1 MERVPAYLVVY
12 LFDIRRHSG
21 ERGYFKRR
29 LENKSPERAVYEKSM
44 LKEML
49 DLHLVALSDKE
60 DEIVFGPVEVEVAP
74 GVIVTRGGTEFRVCV
89 PSGFTMLARG
99 HYLWLEWFGDAL
111 KWLLAAIIGGL
122 IATAISA

>member
-12 LFDIRRHSG
+12 LFKIRRHSG

-29 LENKSPERAVYEKSM
+29 LEDKSPDRAVYEKTM

-60 DEIVFGPVEVEVAP
+60 DEIVFDPLAVEVSP
-74 GVIVTRGGTEFRVCV
+74 GVIVTRGGTELRISV
-89 PSGFTMLARG
+89 PNGFTMLARG
-99 HYLWLEWFGDAL
+99 HYLWLEWLGDAL
-111 KWLLAAIIGGL
+111 KWLLAAIVGGL
-122 IATAISA
+122 IATALSA